1 MNNINSLIYIFL
13 IKKEKMILMMIF
25 AIFNDFKMIIIVIS
39 YIHFKNNLNIYIHE
53 MKL

>member
-13 IKKEKMILMMIF
+13 IKEEKKILMIIL

-39 YIHFKNNLNIYIHE
+39 YISLINNLE
-53 MKL
+53 K